1 MDVGAF
7 NAAVIAR
14 RCPVKAAQLGT
25 LIKVEIPVRLR
36 NKLPGMK
43 IGAEIGRRRATMFPA
58 YVREKVRILRLKSPN
73 QEM

>member
-7 NAAVIAR
+7 NAALIAR
-14 RCPVKAAQLGT
+14 RCPMKAAQLGT

-36 NKLPGMK
+36 NELPGMK
-43 IGAEIGRRRATMFPA
+43 IGAEIGRHRAPMFPA
-58 YVREKVRILRLKSPN
+58 YVREKVCILRLESPN